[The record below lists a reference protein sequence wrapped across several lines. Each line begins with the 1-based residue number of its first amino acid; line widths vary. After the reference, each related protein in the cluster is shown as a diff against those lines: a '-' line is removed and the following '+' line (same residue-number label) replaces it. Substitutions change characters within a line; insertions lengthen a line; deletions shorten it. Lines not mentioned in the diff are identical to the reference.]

1 MSSYIPY
8 MCLYLVALIATVITT
23 PVAKF
28 IAHKVGAIDKPGKRR
43 INKTAIP
50 RMGGIAVFIGLI
62 AAAVTQY
69 IGTTQY
75 LWPIVL
81 VPHPGITVNYY
92 FLAASIA
99 CIFFVGVLDDIFSLK
114 PLVKLMGQIAAAI
127 LAVCGGL
134 VIGNIYN
141 PLTESEIVLGF
152 LTYPITIIYLVAYC
166 NIINLI
172 DGLDGLASGITCIAS
187 LTMFV
192 LACAA
197 GRLDAAALSIAL
209 AGSTLGFL
217 RFNFNPASIFLG
229 DSGSLLLGFTL
240 GAISLLNVT
249 RVAGLTTIIIP
260 LLVASIPIIDT
271 LSAIVRRKRAHVSI
285 GQADKGHIHHRLIQS
300 GFDQRQAVLL
310 IYAWTAMLCIGSFVM
325 TKVPVWPRMIIFI
338 ILVLASGSFAS
349 KLHLFEPVLL
359 HHYDPEADND
369 VLITPDNPAFEE
381 EVEAQKLESTTLQKR
396 LKKRKHKNKRS

>member
-8 MCLYLVALIATVITT
+8 MCVYLVALIATVITT
-23 PVAKF
+23 PLAKL
-28 IAHKVGAIDKPGKRR
+28 IARKVGSIDKPGKRR
-43 INKTAIP
+43 INKTPIP
-50 RMGGIAVFIGLI
+50 RMGGIAVFIGLV

-69 IGTTQY
+69 IGTTRY

-81 VPHPGITVNYY
+81 VPHPGMSVNYY
-92 FLAASIA
+92 LLAASLT

-114 PLVKLMGQIAAAI
+114 PLVKFTGQIIAAVI
-127 LAVCGGL
+127 AVCGGL

-152 LTYPITIIYLVAYC
+152 LTYPITIMYLVAYC

-192 LACAA
+192 LATAA

-209 AGSTLGFL
+209 AGTTLGFL

-338 ILVLASGSFAS
+338 VLIVASGSFAS

-359 HHYDPEADND
+359 HHYDPEADDD
-369 VLITPDNPAFEE
+369 VLITPDNPAFEQE
-381 EVEAQKLESTTLQKR
+381 AKAQKLEGSTLRKR
-396 LKKRKHKNKRS
+396 LKKRKNKHS

>member
-8 MCLYLVALIATVITT
+8 MCLYLVALIATVVTT
-23 PVAKF
+23 PLAKL
-28 IAHKVGAIDKPGKRR
+28 IARKVGSIDKPSKRR
-43 INKTAIP
+43 INKTPIP
-50 RMGGIAVFIGLI
+50 RMGGIAVFIGLV
-62 AAAVTQY
+62 AAAATQY
-69 IGTTQY
+69 MGTTYY
-75 LWPIVL
+75 LWPVVL
-81 VPHPGITVNYY
+81 VPHPGMTVNYY
-92 FLAASIA
+92 FLAASIT

-114 PLVKLMGQIAAAI
+114 PLVKLTGQIIAAI
-127 LAVCGGL
+127 IAVCGGL

-141 PLTESEIVLGF
+141 PLTESEIALSF
-152 LTYPITIIYLVAYC
+152 FTYPITVVYLVAYC

-192 LACAA
+192 LAAAA
-197 GRLDAAALSIAL
+197 GRLDAAALSVAL
-209 AGSTLGFL
+209 AGATLGFL

-249 RVAGLTTIIIP
+249 RVAGLTTMIIP

-338 ILVLASGSFAS
+338 ILVFASGSFAS

-359 HHYDPEADND
+359 HHYDPDTDDD
-369 VLITPDNPAFEE
+369 VLITPDNPAFEQE
-381 EVEAQKLESTTLQKR
+381 AKAQKLESGSLQKHF
-396 LKKRKHKNKRS
+396 KKRKHKQPKH